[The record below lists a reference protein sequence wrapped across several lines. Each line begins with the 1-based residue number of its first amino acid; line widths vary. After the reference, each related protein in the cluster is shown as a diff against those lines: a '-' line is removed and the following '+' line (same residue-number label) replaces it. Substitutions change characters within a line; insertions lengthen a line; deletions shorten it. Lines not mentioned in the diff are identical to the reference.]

1 MSLNYQKQVN
11 STHQQEIRAHET
23 SSSQLR
29 QHAPHRLSTQEV
41 IARYGGNNVTW
52 QPLATAIQPQ
62 EQITERTSLANLVP
76 RLFPGVAASPV
87 DLTDDDNHPA
97 QGLPCPSAAIPTPVS
112 QRIGGNSQG
121 KRKHDGCVSAEPRIG
136 PSRPTKKP
144 KMVEKASNAPAKKPA
159 KVQEKKVGRAKRVS
173 RRPPKKQRAMEFK
186 ILEKNHGDE
195 FRELYGLPNEDG
207 ATIAAVRQASIT
219 HEAEQSNEVQA
230 TDVTKD
236 SNEKVLPEDPQR
248 RKAFIA
254 EKLREK
260 HDKEARMEMNR
271 EKARME
277 MNREEVWTEIFRK
290 ERAQVETNESEIDE
304 DELIRLMEDDAA
316 EEESER
322 EKAERE
328 KEKKEME
335 REAERQWERQK
346 SRWAEESGE
355 SSEEE

>member
-29 QHAPHRLSTQEV
+29 QHAPQRLSTQEV

-76 RLFPGVAASPV
+76 RLFPGVAASPI

-159 KVQEKKVGRAKRVS
+159 KVQETKVGRAKRVS

-195 FRELYGLPNEDG
+195 FRELYGLSNEDG

-230 TDVTKD
+230 TDATKD
-236 SNEKVLPEDPQR
+236 SNENVLPEDPQR

-271 EKARME
+271 E
-277 MNREEVWTEIFRK
+277 EVRTEIFRK

-304 DELIRLMEDDAA
+304 DELIRLMEEDEA

-335 REAERQWERQK
+335 REAEREAERERERQWERQK

-355 SSEEE
+355 ISEEE